1 MKLSSVQSREI
12 LDSRGYPT
20 IETTVVLENGITA
33 TSSIP
38 SGAST
43 GSHEAVEL
51 RDGDMKRYMG
61 KGVLKAVE
69 NVNITIAR
77 ALRNID
83 VSNQEHLDR
92 TMIELDGTENK
103 ANLGANAILSVSEA
117 VLKAMAATT
126 HKPLFQYVLETFQM
140 VSQYKMPQPTLNVVN
155 GGKHGNGKLEFQEF
169 HIMPH
174 TGQSFVEMM
183 AMGTQVYLMLQ
194 KLLKENN
201 IFQGIGDE
209 GGFTANFKNNREAL
223 EYLQK
228 AIESCGYIFAKDLK
242 IGLDTAASE
251 FYSDGKYTISDVEY
265 PMTSEE
271 LIKYY
276 TSLHAAYS
284 FGYLE
289 DGLFE
294 DDWKGWTALTQAFTN
309 TGCPIIG
316 DDFLTTNPVRVREAI
331 NTQGCNAVL
340 VKPNQIG
347 TITEVLEV
355 VRHAKTA
362 GWKVVL
368 SHRSGETNDDFV
380 ADFAVGVGADIVKFG
395 APARGERVAKYN
407 RLMEIESLLQP
418 SNA

>member
-1 MKLSSVQSREI
+1 MKITSLHAREI

-20 IETTVVLENGITA
+20 VETTMVLENGVTA

-51 RDGDMKRYMG
+51 RDGNPAYYMG
-61 KGVLKAVE
+61 KGVTKAVS
-69 NVNITIAR
+69 NVNTHIAR
-77 ALRNID
+77 AIRDLDI
-83 VSNQEHLDR
+83 SNQEKLDR
-92 TMIELDGTENK
+92 TMIELDNTENK

-117 VLKAMAATT
+117 ALKASALAA
-126 HKPLFQYVLETFQM
+126 KKSLFQYVADTWQLSAKLF
-140 VSQYKMPQPTLNVVN
+140 MPQPTLNVIN

-169 HIMPH
+169 HILPH
-174 TGQSFVEMM
+174 TNQTFAQMM
-183 AMGTQVYLMLQ
+183 SMGTQVYLMLQ
-194 KLLKENN
+194 KILKDNK

-209 GGFTANFKNNREAL
+209 GGFTANFTNNRNAL

-228 AIESCGYIFAKDLK
+228 AIEACGYAYGKDVK
-242 IGLDTAASE
+242 VGLDTAASE
-251 FYSDGKYTISDVEY
+251 FYENGQYKISDVQE
-265 PMTSEE
+265 PMFASE

-276 TSLHAAYS
+276 QSLHTAYD

-294 DDWKGWTALTQAFTN
+294 DDWKGWAALTQAFAGTD
-309 TGCPIIG
+309 CPIIG
-316 DDFLTTNPVRVREAI
+316 DDFLTTNPVRVKEAV
-331 NTQGCNAVL
+331 NTNSCNAVL

-347 TITEVLEV
+347 TITEVIEV
-355 VRHAKTA
+355 IRHAKTA
-362 GWKVVL
+362 NWKVVL

-407 RLMEIESLLQP
+407 RLMEIETGLIVK
-418 SNA
+418 